1 MGDNRRVRVASRWAA
16 LASGLAMGLC
26 QAPSARAQGQRIS
39 EMVQTT
45 WAARDGAPQGIDA
58 LAQTP
63 DGVLWIG
70 ASAGLFAFDGIAFE
84 PFRPPPG
91 SPSLPNDGI
100 RFLFVS
106 KTGDLWLFF
115 FHGAPARIHRGE
127 VRIYGRVD
135 GESLEV
141 IGHPQEAADGSLWA
155 VLNDHLIRLGPDEVW
170 HQMPD
175 PISGTGHISKLFIDS
190 SDTQWVIENSVLYRR
205 PRGQTPFTATPV
217 HVFGPAKI
225 IEDRDRTLW
234 VLGQDLESGDA
245 RYLQHVDE
253 TGQPQFAP
261 TVDGSPSDMVIAADD
276 SLWLSKQDGL
286 QRLNR
291 ADMTPR
297 RLTSSAADAQD
308 LYRLKGGVGQPN
320 LLRDRDDNIWA
331 GGMGGVAR
339 FEHADLV
346 PALNDAH
353 LGHWFNCVDT
363 DGGVWVGNA
372 NGELFALKDGRVRE
386 VDRGEHAHNL
396 SCGADGRVYFLH
408 DSGITVFRG
417 GQVQRLPLLPGFGG
431 HPHWDHYVIIGL
443 EEQTDGS
450 VLASVGGAAVHG
462 LFRYEAERWS
472 PFRSDLAL
480 PEVLA
485 LLNVPDRG
493 LYLAFT
499 GDTDRVGTVRTN
511 ALEMHSV
518 PIRPMGF
525 AQTSYGIAAYGR
537 KGIAIEHNGRF
548 HELSFQHSDQAML
561 VTGLVESRNHDLWFE
576 GARGIV
582 RVQAAEVRAA
592 TTDWSH
598 PVASTNL
605 REGDFVG
612 PDVLAVFRQSAHIDP
627 TGRLWFST
635 LNGVISVDPDHLSR
649 PREPPRLSIRTITAD
664 GRALNDNGTLPPDTQ
679 YVAVKYLGLDLSHPR
694 DVIYR
699 YRLLGLNAAWL
710 DVGASTDAI
719 YTHLRHGQYT
729 FQVMASNGNDVWTA
743 PVSSVTFTVLPY
755 LYQRA
760 WVQLL
765 ALLLVACAVW
775 AVAGQ
780 RVRSITKLSRI
791 RAEERADERIRI
803 ARDLHDTL
811 LQSVQG
817 LLLSVHVAAEKVPSG
832 HESKP
837 SLEKAL
843 ATADRMLIEGR
854 NRVTKLRSEH
864 LSDGELKP
872 AIECVADDLN
882 LGDVVSFAVHRRGCD
897 HVLDLHVVDEIFSIA
912 REALANA
919 FRHSDATRID
929 IELVYE
935 PHEFKMTCRDNGHGF
950 DVNAMLLAPNV
961 HWGLPGM
968 MERAEKIGASFIC
981 QSGAGM
987 GTEVRVVVPARRAYV
1002 QPEGGRWSR
1011 LSAAFGLA
1019 KTTSPLGPDER
1030 QP

>member
-1 MGDNRRVRVASRWAA
+1 MGDKRRVRVVSRWAA
-16 LASGLAMGLC
+16 FASGLAIGLC
-26 QAPSARAQGQRIS
+26 HASSARAQEQRIV
-39 EMVQTT
+39 EMVHTA
-45 WAARDGAPQGIDA
+45 WAGRDGAPQGIGA

-91 SPSLPNDGI
+91 SPSLLNSGI
-100 RFLFVS
+100 RFLLVS

-115 FHGAPARIHRGE
+115 FHGAPARIHRGD
-127 VRIYGRVD
+127 VRLYGRVD
-135 GESLEV
+135 GESLDV
-141 IGHPQEAADGSLWA
+141 IGHAQEAADGSLWA
-155 VLNDHLIRLGPDEVW
+155 VLNERHLIRLGLDDVW

-175 PISGTGHISKLFIDS
+175 PVRGTGHISKLFIDS
-190 SDTQWVIENSVLYRR
+190 NDTQWVIENNVLYRR
-205 PRGQTPFTATPV
+205 PYGQTAFTATRV
-217 HVFGPAKI
+217 QVFGPAKI
-225 IEDRDRTLW
+225 IADRDRTLW
-234 VLGQDLESGDA
+234 VLGQGLEPGDA
-245 RYLQHVDE
+245 RVLQHVDE
-253 TGQPQFAP
+253 TGQSQFAP
-261 TVDGSPSDMVIAADD
+261 RVDGAPSDLVIAADD
-276 SLWLSKQDGL
+276 SVWLSKQDGL
-286 QRLNR
+286 QRLGR
-291 ADMTPR
+291 ADMTR
-297 RLTSSAADAQD
+297 SRSTSSAADAPD
-308 LYRLKGGVGQPN
+308 LYSLKGGVGHPK

-331 GGMGGVAR
+331 GGMGGLDR

-346 PALNDAH
+346 PALSDANV
-353 LGHWFNCVDT
+353 GVWFNCVDT
-363 DGGVWVGNA
+363 DGAVWVGY
-372 NGELFALKDGRVRE
+372 GDGQLFALKDGRVRE
-386 VDRGEHAHNL
+386 VDRGGGASNL
-396 SCGADGRVYFLH
+396 FCGADDRVYFLK
-408 DSGITVFRG
+408 GRITVFRG
-417 GQVQRLPLLPGFGG
+417 GQVQRLPQLPGFGG
-431 HPHWDHYVIIGL
+431 YGDHYMFLGL
-443 EEQTDGS
+443 EEETDGS
-450 VLASVGGAAVHG
+450 VLASVGGAAGHG
-462 LFRYEAERWS
+462 LFRYEAGRWS

-480 PEVLA
+480 PEVSA
-485 LLNVPDRG
+485 LLNVPGRG

-499 GDTDRVGTVRTN
+499 GDADRVGTVRTN

-537 KGIAIEHNGRF
+537 KGIAIEHDGRF
-548 HELSFQHSDQAML
+548 RELSFQHSDQAML
-561 VTGLVESRNHDLWFE
+561 VTGLVESRNQDLWFA

-582 RVQAAEVRAA
+582 RVQASEVRAA
-592 TTDWSH
+592 TADWSH

-612 PDVLAVFRQSAHIDP
+612 PDRLFLFRQSAHIDP

-635 LNGVISVDPDHLSR
+635 LNGVISVDPDHLGR
-649 PREPPRLSIRTITAD
+649 REPPRLSIRTVTAD

-679 YVAVKYLGLDLSHPR
+679 YVDVKYFGLDLSHPR
-694 DVIYR
+694 DVVYR

-710 DVGASTDAI
+710 DVGAHTDAI
-719 YTHLRHGQYT
+719 YTHLSHGQYT

-765 ALLLVACAVW
+765 VLLLVASVVL
-775 AVAGQ
+775 AVASQ

-791 RAEERADERIRI
+791 RAEERAEERIRI

-817 LLLSVHVAAEKVPSG
+817 LLLSFHVAAEKVPAG

-837 SLEKAL
+837 SLDKAL

-882 LGDVVSFAVHRRGCD
+882 VGDAVSFAAHRCGCD
-897 HVLDLHVVDEIFSIA
+897 RALDLHVVDEIFSIA

-919 FRHSDATRID
+919 FRHSEATRID
-929 IELVYE
+929 VELDYQ
-935 PHEFKMTCRDNGHGF
+935 PHEFTMTCRDNGHGF
-950 DVNAMLLAPNV
+950 DVNTMLLAQNV
-961 HWGLPGM
+961 HWGLHGM
-968 MERAEKIGASFIC
+968 MERAEKIGASFTCHSAAIT
-981 QSGAGM
+981 

-1002 QPEGGRWSR
+1002 RPEGGRWSR
-1011 LSAAFGLA
+1011 LSAAVGLT
-1019 KTTSPLGPDER
+1019 KTTPPRAPDEH
-1030 QP
+1030 QT